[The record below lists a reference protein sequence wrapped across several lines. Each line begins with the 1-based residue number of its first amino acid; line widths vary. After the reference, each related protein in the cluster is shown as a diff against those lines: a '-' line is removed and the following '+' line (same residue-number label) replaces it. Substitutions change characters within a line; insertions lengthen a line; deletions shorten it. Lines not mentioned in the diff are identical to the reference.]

1 MRLLSMQGFPL
12 SVETI
17 RPWHASFIYCTH
29 WEMALVARDLHLVIL
44 DNVLLDKCLSRLID
58 LTMLYGFGVEVG
70 LGYKAGIAWNIHCR
84 LCCSNVKF
92 IYIAG

>member
-1 MRLLSMQGFPL
+1 MRLLSMQGFSL

-17 RPWHASFIYCTH
+17 RPWHASLIYCTH
-29 WEMALVARDLHLVIL
+29 WEMALVARDLYLVIL

-58 LTMLYGFGVEVG
+58 LTVLYGVGVEVS
-70 LGYKAGIAWNIHCR
+70 LGDKAGIAWNIHCR
-84 LCCSNVKF
+84 LCCSDVKF